1 MGQKEMYSVERKGP
15 LTKVGVIARAGR
27 EAATVKGVSVMKK
40 RRGLICTGIQEGC
53 SWGTPKKNKNNNQ
66 NNNNKTLPIC
76 ERKRQKDFCASKR
89 QQLAQLLQ
97 MWFTLARVHP
107 KLAG

>member
-15 LTKVGVIARAGR
+15 LTKVGVIARARR
-27 EAATVKGVSVMKK
+27 EAATVKGVSVIKK

-53 SWGTPKKNKNNNQ
+53 SWETPEKNKSNNQ

-89 QQLAQLLQ
+89 QLLAQLLQ
-97 MWFTLARVHP
+97 MWFTLASVHP

>member
-15 LTKVGVIARAGR
+15 LTNVGVIARAGR
-27 EAATVKGVSVMKK
+27 EAATVKGVSVIKK

-53 SWGTPKKNKNNNQ
+53 SWGTPEKNKNNNQ
-66 NNNNKTLPIC
+66 NNNNKTLPIS

-97 MWFTLARVHP
+97 MWLTLASVHP